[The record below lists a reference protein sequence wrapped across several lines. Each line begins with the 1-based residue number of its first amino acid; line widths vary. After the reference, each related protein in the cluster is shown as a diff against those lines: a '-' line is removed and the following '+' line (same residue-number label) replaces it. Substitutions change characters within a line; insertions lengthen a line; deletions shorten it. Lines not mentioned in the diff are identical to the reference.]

1 MVEEQI
7 FLQMEINMLEN
18 TKMVNL
24 TAKGNTYGLMEAF
37 MKEVSK
43 MVLNQVKV
51 NGKRIWISLLRIKK
65 KWTLQKILLWKI
77 DSLCFMKEIMNLI
90 KSKAKEYLPGLLE
103 IYTEVAIKMMREM
116 DMEKWDG
123 LMEVIILEN
132 GTEAFNMGTEK
143 LFFQMELRKKDTSK
157 TISI

>member
-24 TAKGNTYGLMEAF
+24 TAKGNTYGLM
-37 MKEVSK
+37 
-43 MVLNQVKV
+43 VKV

-116 DMEKWDG
+116 VMEKWDG

-132 GTEAFNMGTEK
+132 GSEAFNMGTEK

-157 TISI
+157 TISM

>member
-37 MKEVSK
+37 MK
-43 MVLNQVKV
+43 VKV

-116 DMEKWDG
+116 VMEKWDG

-132 GTEAFNMGTEK
+132 GSEAFNMGTEK

-157 TISI
+157 TISM

>member
-116 DMEKWDG
+116 VMEKWDG

-132 GTEAFNMGTEK
+132 GSEAFNMGTEK

-157 TISI
+157 TISM

>member
-51 NGKRIWISLLRIKK
+51 NGKRI
-65 KWTLQKILLWKI
+65 
-77 DSLCFMKEIMNLI
+77 
-90 KSKAKEYLPGLLE
+90 
-103 IYTEVAIKMMREM
+103 
-116 DMEKWDG
+116 
-123 LMEVIILEN
+123 
-132 GTEAFNMGTEK
+132 
-143 LFFQMELRKKDTSK
+143 
-157 TISI
+157 